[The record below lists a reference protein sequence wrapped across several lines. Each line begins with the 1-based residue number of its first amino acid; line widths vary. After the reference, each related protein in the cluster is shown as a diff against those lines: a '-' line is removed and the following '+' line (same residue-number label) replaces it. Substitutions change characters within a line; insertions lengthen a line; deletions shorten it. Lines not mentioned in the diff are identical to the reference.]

1 MRCLRDYLR
10 VFEGIIQGW
19 QKCIIQGD
27 KLKCMKQKDM
37 KLNGIKK
44 SFDPL
49 QTHFLEGT
57 LKFTSWLFIIDLIL

>member
-1 MRCLRDYLR
+1 
-10 VFEGIIQGW
+10 
-19 QKCIIQGD
+19 
-27 KLKCMKQKDM
+27 MKQKDM